1 MKVRDIKFRAWDKTQ
16 NKMRASF
23 AVHNESG
30 YPFTIHKGQEF
41 YQHEWVVMQF
51 TGLKDKNGVDIY
63 EGDIVRILYTD
74 WCSQSFASTD
84 KKLLTHEEYLKS
96 ISDIGKVIY
105 ETNQFTLDIGSI
117 FAGTHGFIEVIGNIY
132 ENPELLERNK

>member
-1 MKVRDIKFRAWDKTQ
+1 MREIKFRGQLFSGKWVYGYY
-16 NKMRASF
+16 
-23 AVHNESG
+23 AVLLLDGHDTDFIYNGTWNEVKHG
-30 YPFTIHKGQEF
+30 TVGQ
-41 YQHEWVVMQF
+41 YIDLH
-51 TGLKDKNGVDIY
+51 DKNSVEIY

-74 WCSQSFASTD
+74 WCSQSFASTE